1 MALKVML
8 VIMLVYRLA
17 FVILTGNSRVTL
29 DVPVIIQL
37 KDPMNLRILTCS
49 ITPYYDKL
57 DTFHASFL
65 NAEIRRSVVK
75 SLAKEL
81 SRHLKIL
88 NSDSPV
94 SFVLKINEP
103 SLFLTFRWLLC
114 KCKLFFL
121 IFP

>member
-1 MALKVML
+1 MALKMML
-8 VIMLVYRLA
+8 VIILVYPLA
-17 FVILTGNSRVTL
+17 FVSLTGNSRVTL
-29 DVPVIIQL
+29 DVLVIL
-37 KDPMNLRILTCS
+37 ESKGSMNPRILTCS
-49 ITPYYDKL
+49 IVNGLAYYDKL
-57 DTFHASFL
+57 DTFHTNFL

-81 SRHLKIL
+81 SRHIKIL

-114 KCKLFFL
+114 KCKLFF
-121 IFP
+121 

>member
-17 FVILTGNSRVTL
+17 FVILTGNSSMTDVCVILRLKGSMNRRV
-29 DVPVIIQL
+29 
-37 KDPMNLRILTCS
+37 LTCS

-81 SRHLKIL
+81 SRHIKIL

-114 KCKLFFL
+114 KCKLFF
-121 IFP
+121 